1 MFMLSSVA
9 RLAFFL
15 TFRRNANPGRFCKP
29 APVFSR
35 RANSGRLRAS
45 ALAEQRAVKDV
56 YKWMGIVFAIGVALM
71 VIEYRFAKKKKEG
84 YTRIDRQRILGI
96 FWLTIFFS
104 LLVGGIVWFS
114 D

>member
-1 MFMLSSVA
+1 
-9 RLAFFL
+9 
-15 TFRRNANPGRFCKP
+15 
-29 APVFSR
+29 
-35 RANSGRLRAS
+35 
-45 ALAEQRAVKDV
+45 VKDV

-84 YTRIDRQRILGI
+84 YTPIDRKRIVGI

-104 LLVGGIVWFS
+104 LLVGAVVWLS